1 MSTYH
6 TPSTSRSQ
14 QRRWIHKSSLFL
26 LMLSM
31 ILPSVA
37 SAPPPAKPVTT
48 ATTTFPT
55 ATTTATTTAP
65 ISTNFLLPPSP
76 LTPTPSPNPE
86 VSPGNA
92 TAACPPPL
100 LPNIYNL
107 ISDSCKGP
115 CCLPCPAS
123 SVFYAPHKLETI
135 YTITSYLR
143 AVSAVSCLLLFVAY
157 VVLPS
162 RRKHPHLL
170 VLVFSALMVP
180 FEGLGT
186 VWLKQKEEVLC
197 KSVYEI
203 TTMANSWFCGV
214 QGKENMPILYNMCR

>member
-1 MSTYH
+1 MSTNH

-14 QRRWIHKSSLFL
+14 LRRWIHTSALFL
-26 LMLSM
+26 LLASM
-31 ILPSVA
+31 ILPTVT
-37 SAPPPAKPVTT
+37 SAPPPAKVI
-48 ATTTFPT
+48 TTTTIPT
-55 ATTTATTTAP
+55 ATTTATP
-65 ISTNFLLPPSP
+65 ISTTIFLLPPSP

-92 TAACPPPL
+92 TTACPPPL

-107 ISDSCKGP
+107 NSDSCKGP
-115 CCLPCPAS
+115 CCLPCPVS

-186 VWLKQKEEVLC
+186 VWLKQEEEVLC

-214 QGKENMPILYNMCR
+214 QGKENMPILYNMRR